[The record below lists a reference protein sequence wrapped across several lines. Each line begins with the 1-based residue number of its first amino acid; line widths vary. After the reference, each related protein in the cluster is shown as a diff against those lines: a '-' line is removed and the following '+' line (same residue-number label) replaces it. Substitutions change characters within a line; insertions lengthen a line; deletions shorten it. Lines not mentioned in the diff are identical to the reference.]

1 MEITFK
7 NATDNDIEKIFE
19 LNKKLI
25 EDYETNLNLN
35 FEKIFAWV
43 ESKIQNNI
51 KNYQCIY
58 FNGIKVG
65 YYYLH
70 DEGDMLE
77 LDDFFVFQ
85 EFQRRGIGTKVLKY
99 IASIAKEK
107 NKDIFLYVFVKNQR
121 AINLYMRNGYKIMK
135 NIEDSRYIMST

>member
-58 FNGIKVG
+58 FNEIKVG

-70 DEGDMLE
+70 DEDDMLE
-77 LDDFFVFQ
+77 LDDFFAFQ

-99 IASIAKEK
+99 IASIAKEE
-107 NKDIFLYVFVKNQR
+107 NKDIFLYVFIKNQG
-121 AINLYMRNGYKIMK
+121 AINLYMRNGYKIKK
-135 NIEDSRYIMST
+135 NIKDSRYIMST